1 MNNIIKE
8 IEDAQLKAEVADFRV
23 GDTVKVYAKVIEA
36 QESVS
41 RYSRVQ
47 YLKDRTVEQERHL
60 QLESS
65 LTV

>member
-1 MNNIIKE
+1 MNDIIKA
-8 IEDAQLKAEVADFRV
+8 IEDAQLKSEVTDFRV
-23 GDTVKVYAKVIEA
+23 GDTVKVYA

-47 YLKDRTVEQERHL
+47 YLRDRMVERERHL

-65 LTV
+65 LMV